1 LSPDYPAEHP
11 GGGDIARAVSPAL
24 ERMRVST
31 LNGFPL
37 AEVTAEAVI
46 SEDGREV
53 EYDLL
58 MLVPPFEG
66 ASALAGTGLVDAEG
80 FVRVDQTMRALGAER
95 VYAAGDAVYFSGP
108 KMGHMAVRQAAVAAD
123 NLVAEIEGREAS
135 SVYEHE
141 MTLVVDAKGRDSVY
155 LHKNLWDEGGKQ
167 VSWGIFWSWAK
178 RVHER
183 YWQAKHS

>member
-1 LSPDYPAEHP
+1 MRALYGNSC
-11 GGGDIARAVSPAL
+11 ARAVSPAL
-24 ERMRVST
+24 EHLKIEA
-31 LNGFPL
+31 LNGFPV
-37 AEVTAEAVI
+37 AEVTAESVVA
-46 SEDGREV
+46 EDGREV

-66 ASALAGTGLVDAEG
+66 TSALAGTGLTDGEG
-80 FVRVDQTMRALGAER
+80 FVRVDHTMRALGAER

-123 NLVAEIEGREAS
+123 NIAAEIEGREPT

-141 MTLVVDAKGRDSVY
+141 MTLVVDAKGSDSAY
-155 LHKNLWDEGGKQ
+155 LHKNLWDDGGGKN

>member
-1 LSPDYPAEHP
+1 
-11 GGGDIARAVSPAL
+11 
-24 ERMRVST
+24 
-31 LNGFPL
+31 
-37 AEVTAEAVI
+37 
-46 SEDGREV
+46 
-53 EYDLL
+53 

-80 FVRVDQTMRALGAER
+80 FVRVDHTMRALGAER

-108 KMGHMAVRQAAVAAD
+108 KMGHMAVRQAAVVAD
-123 NLVAEIEGREAS
+123 NLAAEIEGREATS
-135 SVYEHE
+135 TYEHE
-141 MTLVVDAKGRDSVY
+141 MSLVVDAGRESVY
-155 LHKNLWDEGGKQ
+155 LRKNLWDEGGKQ